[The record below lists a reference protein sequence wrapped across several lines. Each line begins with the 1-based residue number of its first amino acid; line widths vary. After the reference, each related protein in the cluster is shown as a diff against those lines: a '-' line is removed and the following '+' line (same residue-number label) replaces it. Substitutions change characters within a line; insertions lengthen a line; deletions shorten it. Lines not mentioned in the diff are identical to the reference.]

1 LLCKATTILV
11 QSKPPNSFRFSYKI
25 DRTFDAVT
33 GMVVDKDDNL
43 ILADESFLRMYNQDG
58 KYIKECRLA

>member
-1 LLCKATTILV
+1 
-11 QSKPPNSFRFSYKI
+11 
-25 DRTFDAVT
+25 
-33 GMVVDKDDNL
+33 MVVDKDDNL